1 MKMSESITTAQ
12 LSSVS
17 FSQEANQSSMM
28 DLEIADYE
36 RTVQALNNKITERDA
51 AITDLK
57 SEVERLEEKAKALKE
72 QIGKNG
78 SVNKLDR

>member
-1 MKMSESITTAQ
+1 MYNC
-12 LSSVS
+12 SVVKCF

>member
-1 MKMSESITTAQ
+1 
-12 LSSVS
+12 
-17 FSQEANQSSMM
+17 MM

-78 SVNKLDR
+78 SVNKPDR